1 MAGLALTLNTAEDC
15 LLNTQT
21 ELSTSSNN
29 IANANTAG
37 YAVETA
43 AQTQDPSVWSTGGWI
58 GTGASIT
65 SISEARNNFIEQQLM
80 NANTSDSYYTN
91 LSSELTTVQAAA
103 SDSGSNGISQ
113 ALGNFF
119 DSWST
124 LAQDPTGPAAQQS
137 VYSAAQSLATAIQS
151 TYSQLN
157 QVAGQIPSQITDTVN
172 QANTL
177 IQQIQTLNQSILTTG
192 QVSQPNSLI
201 DQRYE
206 AMDQLSQ
213 LIPVSFSTESN
224 GSVDVSTIESGA
236 STNLVLGATS
246 STPIASSSGITGGE
260 LGGLLQAQTSLS
272 GYMAQF
278 DDFAQTLESQ
288 VNTASGLTIFSGAG
302 ASSITANSSFLSGLS
317 ADSLSSLTQS
327 MSSLQDS
334 TSVTFT
340 DGTTSSLQQYLS
352 SIQDTIGSDVQSANN
367 NQTYYDSLKTQLQN
381 QQQSVSGVS
390 LDQEMVDV
398 IQYQQIYQAAA
409 KVVETTSTLM
419 NTAINMVP

>member
-1 MAGLALTLNTAEDC
+1 MAGLALTLSTAEYC

-21 ELSTSSNN
+21 ELATSSNN
-29 IANANTAG
+29 IANANTPG
-37 YAVETA
+37 DAVETA
-43 AQTQDPSVWSTGGWI
+43 VQTHDPAVWSTGGWI

-65 SISEARNNFIEQQLM
+65 SISEARNNYIEQQLM

-91 LSSELTTVQAAA
+91 LSSQLTTMQTMA

-113 ALGNFF
+113 ALGSFF

-124 LAQDPTGPAAQQS
+124 LAQDPTGPSAQQT
-137 VYSAAQSLATAIQS
+137 VYAAAQSLANAIQS

-157 QVAGQIPSQITDTVN
+157 QVAGQLPTQITDTVN

-177 IQQIQTLNQSILTTG
+177 IQQIQQLNQSILTTG
-192 QVSQPNSLI
+192 AVSQPNNLI
-201 DQRYE
+201 YQRYQ

-213 LIPVSFSTESN
+213 LIPVSFVTNSN
-224 GSVDVSTIESGA
+224 GTVDVNTVESGA
-236 STNLVLGATS
+236 TTNLVSGATS
-246 STPIASSSGITGGE
+246 STPITSTSGITGGE
-260 LGGLLQAQTSLS
+260 LGGLLQAQTSLT
-272 GYMAQF
+272 GYMGQF

-288 VNTASGLTIFSGAG
+288 VNTASGLTVFTGAG
-302 ASSITANSSFLSGLS
+302 ASSITAGSTFLSGQTAVTL
-317 ADSLSSLTQS
+317 APITQA
-327 MSSLQDS
+327 MASLQD

-352 SIQDTIGSDVQSANN
+352 TIQSTIGSDVQSANN
-367 NQTYYDSLKTQLQN
+367 NQTYYDALKSQLQN